1 MSARYT
7 YVPNTMQVNKTEWVA
22 SDTTDKVIFEPQKG
36 EIWTVVCGDLL
47 NSGATGT
54 VSVSVRTGRSGD
66 TADGSGDYGL
76 FFKTSVSGQ
85 EMAFTDEGQDL
96 GGNRLIG
103 YPGYLWGDVQANGG
117 SGTMRLSLV
126 LQQVK

>member
-7 YVPNTMQVNKTEWVA
+7 YVPNTMKIVKTEWA
-22 SDTTDKVIFEPQKG
+22 AGNDTDKVVFEPQKG
-36 EIWTVVCGDLL
+36 EIWTVVCGDL
-47 NSGATGT
+47 NSQSDTGT
-54 VSVSVRTGRSGD
+54 VSVSIRTGRSGD

-76 FFKTSVSGQ
+76 FFKASVSGQ
-85 EMAFTDEGQDL
+85 EMVFTDDGQDL

-103 YPGYLWGDVQANGG
+103 YPAYIWGDVQDANA
-117 SGTMRLSLV
+117 SNTMRLTLV